1 MCYENEHPAKE
12 VSEIPARDF
21 VPRFDLF
28 HVSVF
33 LWIVYRLSE
42 FDDVLDA
49 DEIDTVS
56 LSKICFHGI
65 PDEPGGLRP
74 LCWKLLLNYLPP
86 IKSNWIETLK
96 RKRELYNT
104 FIEDLIV
111 MPGESNTD
119 DKERVDVTLHDHP
132 LNLNPDSKW
141 QTYFKDNEVLLQI
154 DKDVRRLCPDIS
166 FFQQGTDYPCQ
177 KIVNA
182 NGQRLHHRVQHT
194 VLKSANVERK
204 GLGVTKIAVSV
215 RKATEDYAPLSEGGE
230 AHWEVLER
238 ILFLYAKLN
247 PGQGYVQGMNEIVGP
262 IYHAFAC
269 DPDPTWRKHA
279 EADTFFCFTNLMA
292 EIRDFFIKTLDEAEF
307 GINSMMSK
315 LTNQV
320 RANDPDIWLRL
331 HQQELCPQYYSFRW
345 LTLLLSQEFP
355 LPDVMRIWDSLFA
368 DENRFSFLIHICC
381 AMILLLRDQ
390 LLAGDFATNVKLLQ
404 NFPSMDIQ
412 IVLSKAA
419 ALAGKTL

>member
-1 MCYENEHPAKE
+1 MSILRK
-12 VSEIPARDF
+12 
-21 VPRFDLF
+21 
-28 HVSVF
+28 
-33 LWIVYRLSE
+33 RLSE

-49 DEIDTVS
+49 DEIDTIS

-65 PDEPGGLRP
+65 PDKPGGLRP

-204 GLGVTKIAVSV
+204 GLGVTKQIAVSV

>member
-1 MCYENEHPAKE
+1 MSILRK
-12 VSEIPARDF
+12 
-21 VPRFDLF
+21 
-28 HVSVF
+28 
-33 LWIVYRLSE
+33 RLNE
-42 FDDVLDA
+42 FDDVLNA
-49 DEIDTVS
+49 EEIDLVK
-56 LSKICFHGI
+56 LKRLCFHGI
-65 PDEPGGLRP
+65 PDEGGLRP

-86 IKSNWIETLK
+86 IRNSWSDTLI
-96 RKRELYNT
+96 RKRTLYKT

-111 MPGESNTD
+111 TPGEGNSD
-119 DKERVDVTLHDHP
+119 GERTDVTLHDHP

-166 FFQQGTDYPCQ
+166 FFQQGTDYPC
-177 KIVNA
+177 KEIVNA
-182 NGQRLHHRVQHT
+182 SGQKRLHHRVQHT
-194 VLKSANVERK
+194 VLRSANVERK
-204 GLGVTKIAVSV
+204 GLGVTKIAVSI
-215 RKATEDYAPLSEGGE
+215 RKATEDYAPLAEGGE

-247 PGQGYVQGMNEIVGP
+247 PGQGYVQE
-262 IYHAFAC
+262 
-269 DPDPTWRKHA
+269 HA
-279 EADTFFCFTNLMA
+279 EADTFFCFTNLMS
-292 EIRDFFIKTLDEAEF
+292 EIRDFFIKSLDEAEF

-315 LTNQV
+315 LTTQV
-320 RANDPDIWLRL
+320 KANDPDIWMRL
-331 HQQELCPQYYSFRW
+331 SQQQLYPQYYSFRW

-404 NFPSMDIQ
+404 NFPSTDIQ

-419 ALAGKTL
+419 ALAGKSLNLT